1 MKYLLAFFIS
11 FVIYSCSKPDVCNTS
26 TTWNAQ
32 CVFYTLDS
40 KSADSVITLDSIDVK
55 GLGISAFLYDTA
67 LVKKSIALPLDIS
80 TDTSRYIFGRYST
93 FDTLTI
99 AHQTEPF
106 YISKACGY
114 GYKQTLLS
122 VSSTKHL
129 IQSVVVKSISIE
141 KDAKENIK
149 IYY

>member
-1 MKYLLAFFIS
+1 MKHLLAFFIS

-32 CVFYTLDS
+32 CIFYTVSS
-40 KSADSVITLDSIDVK
+40 KSADSLITLDSIDVK
-55 GLGISAFLYDTA
+55 GLGISTFLYDTA
-67 LVKKSIALPLDIS
+67 LAKKSIALPLDIS
-80 TDTSRYIFGRYST
+80 SDTSRYIYGRYST

-129 IQSVVVKSISIE
+129 IQSVVINEISIE
-141 KDAKENIK
+141 NDAKENIK